1 MRHAHHYALRKEWWA
16 RFRLRSLSYGG
27 QVALPPYDWLNS
39 FSQDV
44 GLTRHMLCRPPLKV
58 LAWLVGLLCLSAAG
72 ADVAHACAC
81 DSISPAQGFAR
92 TQYVFIGKVLEAK
105 GHTWTIDVD
114 RVWKGADKLAAR
126 VRLLDVYKDMDCE
139 FYFEPGRAYIFFAI
153 VAKSSRYVFY
163 QPEVCNWTNA
173 LRSKRV
179 KIRSY
184 PVAVESGEELQ
195 KGPYVAETF
204 PVHVENSYVIIEM

>member
-1 MRHAHHYALRKEWWA
+1 MGFAAIYP
-16 RFRLRSLSYGG
+16 SY
-27 QVALPPYDWLNS
+27 DS
-39 FSQDV
+39 FSREVD
-44 GLTRHMLCRPPLKV
+44 LTHHMLCRPPLKV
-58 LAWLVGLLCLSAAG
+58 FAWLLGLLCLTMTG

-92 TQYVFIGKVLEAK
+92 TQYVFIGKVAEAK
-105 GHTWTIDVD
+105 GHTWTVDVD

-139 FYFEPGRAYIFFAI
+139 FYFEPGRACLFFAI

-163 QPEVCNWTNA
+163 QPEVCNWTSA

-179 KIRSY
+179 ESPDGTVWLEDLI
-184 PVAVESGEELQ
+184 VESFGPGEPPRGEDPWKRL
-195 KGPYVAETF
+195 P
-204 PVHVENSYVIIEM
+204 ENDRDERD

>member
-1 MRHAHHYALRKEWWA
+1 
-16 RFRLRSLSYGG
+16 
-27 QVALPPYDWLNS
+27 
-39 FSQDV
+39 
-44 GLTRHMLCRPPLKV
+44 LTHHMLCRPSLKV
-58 LAWLVGLLCLSAAG
+58 LAWLVGLLCVSATAV
-72 ADVAHACAC
+72 DVAHACAC
-81 DSISPAQGFAR
+81 DSISPAQGFER

-105 GHTWTIDVD
+105 GHTWTVDVD

-179 KIRSY
+179 ASPHGAAWLEDLI
-184 PVAVESGEELQ
+184 
-195 KGPYVAETF
+195 
-204 PVHVENSYVIIEM
+204 VENYGPGEPPRAEDPWKRLPEHDRDDRD

>member
-1 MRHAHHYALRKEWWA
+1 MRRAHHYALRKEWWA
-16 RFRLRSLSYGG
+16 RF
-27 QVALPPYDWLNS
+27 ALPTLQLAELLLQEVD
-39 FSQDV
+39 
-44 GLTRHMLCRPPLKV
+44 LTHHILFRLPLKV
-58 LAWLVGLLCLSAAG
+58 LAWLVGLLCLSAMG
-72 ADVAHACAC
+72 VDVAHACAC

-92 TQYVFIGKVLEAK
+92 TQYVFIGKVLEVK
-105 GHTWTIDVD
+105 GHTWTVDVD
-114 RVWKGADKLAAR
+114 RVWKGADKLATR

-179 KIRSY
+179 
-184 PVAVESGEELQ
+184 A
-195 KGPYVAETF
+195 GPHGTVWLEDLI
-204 PVHVENSYVIIEM
+204 VENYGPGEPPRGEDPWKRLPEHDRDNRD